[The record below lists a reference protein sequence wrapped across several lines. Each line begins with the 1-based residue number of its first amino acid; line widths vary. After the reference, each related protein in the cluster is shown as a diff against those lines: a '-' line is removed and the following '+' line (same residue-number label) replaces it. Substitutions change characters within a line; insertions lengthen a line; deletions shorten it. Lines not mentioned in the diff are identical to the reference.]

1 MELVATWLTDCT
13 RSRYP
18 TDVLSRSVVKP
29 PRGSLTLRVRV
40 DALGE
45 RKQRELEAS
54 RSVRRRTVAGLNL
67 RHRTIVVDGFD
78 ELRAPSIE
86 DGSPTRAPCLF
97 TPFPASFVSCIRA
110 RE

>member
-1 MELVATWLTDCT
+1 M
-13 RSRYP
+13 
-18 TDVLSRSVVKP
+18 
-29 PRGSLTLRVRV
+29 LRVRV
-40 DALGE
+40 GALGE
-45 RKQRELEAS
+45 RKQRELEGS

-67 RHRTIVVDGFD
+67 RHRTIVVDGFG

-86 DGSPTRAPCLF
+86 DGPQTRAPCLF